1 MVMTFR
7 QIAQFLNPIQKLP
20 REAEKP
26 PASTGGLAGSVEETR
41 RSPAPEEPAAG
52 VGAGAPPLE
61 GDGYKPSWNRTSMTI
76 AGAFS
81 AVDGSP
87 DEEVLRLHGAYM
99 ADMIAAAL
107 LVSEADRVLEIGCGV
122 GRLGR
127 ELAPRCGRWIGADI
141 SENMIAI
148 ARERTRHL
156 PNVEFTALTRT
167 ALDAFPDNSLD
178 KVYSHAVFIHL
189 DKVDLFLYL
198 QEIARVLKP
207 GGLLYF
213 DTWNLA
219 DEVGWKRWLIELNRP
234 PDPNQPWRKDPLS
247 NQFSV
252 PAEIGLYLEHAGL
265 CELLLTSDSFWI
277 QTVATKATGL
287 TLSAIESLRER
298 VERNRPRIVPTPLF
312 RELFAA
318 QVEFMAGRLSPA
330 EADRYLARLPESRE
344 VILYR
349 EWLKH
354 WWRQR
359 EAQLGPYP
367 AQ

>member
-1 MVMTFR
+1 MAFGR
-7 QIAQFLNPIQKLP
+7 IAQILHYARILP
-20 REAEKP
+20 SGVGEP
-26 PASTGGLAGSVEETR
+26 PASTGDLANSVEETR
-41 RSPAPEEPAAG
+41 RSPAPEAPATG
-52 VGAGAPPLE
+52 VDGGSPPLV
-61 GDGYKPSWNRTSMTI
+61 GDSYKASWNRTSMTI
-76 AGAFS
+76 TGAFS

-156 PNVEFTALTRT
+156 SNVEFTALTRT

-219 DEVGWKRWLIELNRP
+219 DEVGWKRWLIEVNRP

-252 PAEIGLYLEHAGL
+252 PAEIGLYLKHVGL
-265 CELLLTSDSFWI
+265 SELMLTTDSFWI
-277 QTVATKATGL
+277 QTVATKAAGL
-287 TLSAIESLRER
+287 TPSVVESLRER
-298 VERNRPRIVPTPLF
+298 VERNRPRIVPTLRF

-330 EADRYLARLPESRE
+330 EAYRRLSRMPDSRE

-349 EWLKH
+349 TWLERL
-354 WWRQR
+354 WRQN
-359 EAQLGPYP
+359 EAELGPYP
-367 AQ
+367 PK

>member
-1 MVMTFR
+1 MTFR
-7 QIAQFLNPIQKLP
+7 QITQLLDRFQELP
-20 REAEKP
+20 RQTEDP
-26 PASTGGLAGSVEETR
+26 SASTGALADNVEETQNR
-41 RSPAPEEPAAG
+41 PAPEAPATGAAG
-52 VGAGAPPLE
+52 GSPPLL
-61 GDGYKPSWNRTSMTI
+61 GDSYKASWNRTSMTV

-107 LVSEADRVLEIGCGV
+107 LLEDTDRTLEIGCGV

-219 DEVGWKRWLIELNRP
+219 DEVGWKRWLIEVNLP

-252 PAEIGLYLEHAGL
+252 PAEIRLYLEHACL
-265 CELLLTSDSFWI
+265 DELLLTSDSFWI
-277 QTVATKATGL
+277 QVVATKTAGL
-287 TLSAIESLRER
+287 TPSVVESLRER
-298 VERNRPRIVPTPLF
+298 VECNRPRIVPTPRF

-318 QVEFMAGRLSPA
+318 QVEFMAGRLTPA
-330 EADRYLARLPESRE
+330 EAYRLLSRMPDSRE
-344 VILYR
+344 VTLYR
-349 EWLKH
+349 TWLEH
-354 WWRQR
+354 LWRQNAA
-359 EAQLGPYP
+359 ELGPYP
-367 AQ
+367 PE